1 MTSQTLTLPE
11 GTTLD
16 RLGSCEFAQ
25 LPLGTEVSWLPAP
38 EVVQG
43 AVMVDCETSGL
54 HPDDG
59 ARVSVVSAAFPAPS
73 SYSAV
78 FEGLPVVPGAP
89 KYHEEPRRYISVAF
103 AFGQGPDEDRYCA
116 TKTDWNR
123 LMTWLQQAG
132 SGLVGHNLRFD
143 LQQLAGRAV
152 PGWRGRDLVERA
164 QYDTMVAQFELE
176 PQKRLALKEIAKSL
190 WGEDQDAEQQALKPY
205 LGRKSDP
212 RFDLVPW
219 EVMYPYA
226 RRDVE
231 LTAALFE
238 HQQDLFD
245 ENTMAGGFVDM
256 EMGVLR
262 ALARMELAGLPY
274 DPEASLEAAHQL
286 DEEIARLATDLPFKP
301 TPVGSRN
308 YFFGPPEQ
316 GGLGLEATER
326 TATGAPSASAAV
338 VKRLAAQEVPHA
350 ETLLEYNRLKSAN
363 SKWFYPFAQ
372 RAGADRRIRTSF
384 RHTGGTKSGRFS
396 ASRINLQAVPKDY
409 SLHLPVAT
417 PRQLVAREVQQRY
430 PGWQLWEC
438 DLMQAELRLAAMDA
452 DCEPM
457 LDALREG
464 RDAHGE
470 TATQLF
476 GVEPGDEQWS
486 FYRSIAKRANFSLI
500 FGSGPQTFQT
510 MLRDQ
515 AGVDLPFAQVRQI
528 VYDWRDLYP
537 QFGAAIER
545 NMAFCETTGFVPL
558 IGGRKRWYAPG
569 EDKHSSFNQRIQGS
583 LAFFAKLWTLDTD
596 RRLRW
601 LVDYGRQ
608 QGVGRAG
615 LVLTVH
621 DSQVLLLPE
630 GQVEELIQSVTDSAR
645 ELWADLFPA
654 VPGGADAER
663 WA

>member
-372 RAGADRRIRTSF
+372 RAGADRRIRTCLLYTS
-384 RHTGGTKSGRFS
+384 
-396 ASRINLQAVPKDY
+396 D
-409 SLHLPVAT
+409 
-417 PRQLVAREVQQRY
+417 
-430 PGWQLWEC
+430 
-438 DLMQAELRLAAMDA
+438 AA
-452 DCEPM
+452 
-457 LDALREG
+457 
-464 RDAHGE
+464 
-470 TATQLF
+470 
-476 GVEPGDEQWS
+476 DE
-486 FYRSIAKRANFSLI
+486 
-500 FGSGPQTFQT
+500 
-510 MLRDQ
+510 
-515 AGVDLPFAQVRQI
+515 
-528 VYDWRDLYP
+528 
-537 QFGAAIER
+537 
-545 NMAFCETTGFVPL
+545 
-558 IGGRKRWYAPG
+558 
-569 EDKHSSFNQRIQGS
+569 
-583 LAFFAKLWTLDTD
+583 
-596 RRLRW
+596 
-601 LVDYGRQ
+601 
-608 QGVGRAG
+608 
-615 LVLTVH
+615 
-621 DSQVLLLPE
+621 
-630 GQVEELIQSVTDSAR
+630 
-645 ELWADLFPA
+645 
-654 VPGGADAER
+654 
-663 WA
+663 